1 MQKKSIIWMNWRFI
15 NSFPE
20 FSLDGIHSNMPEIKK
35 ISKESIETSL
45 FFVDQLSKAFCAIVQ
60 FSKQLK
66 QLISKME
73 NHPSCLIE
81 NTTNNCPIPKQLYC
95 LGKQNKTPSVFREF
109 ILQSTTKEECQL
121 LKHQSMLI
129 ACTEDT
135 HWHSIK
141 KLTSLKPTMLE
152 AKISNISQSKN
163 STVEYSILLGKIRKN
178 GN

>member
-1 MQKKSIIWMNWRFI
+1 MA
-15 NSFPE
+15 
-20 FSLDGIHSNMPEIKK
+20 
-35 ISKESIETSL
+35 KESIETSL
-45 FFVDQLSKAFCAIVQ
+45 FFVDQLTKAFCAIVQ

-66 QLISKME
+66 QLISEME
-73 NHPSCLIE
+73 IDLNHPSRMIE
-81 NTTNNCPIPKQLYC
+81 NTTNNRPIPKQLYC